1 MNMLDLQTT
10 INIILT
16 SGIIGQFLFFK
27 AKKRKSMSEANLS
40 EVEVKVQEFDLERI
54 RFEHV
59 KKELADNY
67 IQLDELQKII
77 NELRNKLN
85 SQSKEIFNLE
95 QSLITAN
102 NFRCTRE
109 GCEDRVPPRTFRD
122 DIIKMEK

>member
-1 MNMLDLQTT
+1 
-10 INIILT
+10 
-16 SGIIGQFLFFK
+16 
-27 AKKRKSMSEANLS
+27 MSEANLS

-95 QSLITAN
+95 QSLISAN
-102 NFRCTRE
+102 NFRCTKE
-109 GCEDRVPPRTFRD
+109 GCEDRLPPRTFRD
-122 DIIKMEK
+122 DIIKMGK